1 MRIINRK
8 EIFPTICISYTI
20 ISVGVHVFEMLCG
33 FGEQNTHLN
42 ALFMLYCTIVGV
54 VVLSM
59 HYLFEEV
66 STIVIIL
73 VQYIVAIGLVLG
85 SMFVLSF
92 FIAVDTHGYF
102 EMWRS
107 FSIIYVLGAIS
118 YYVSL
123 YIEINKQNNLLN
135 EIKLNDLERKRN

>member
-20 ISVGVHVFEMLCG
+20 ISVGVHLFEMLCS

-42 ALFMLYCTIVGV
+42 ALFMLYCTTVSVI
-54 VVLSM
+54 VLSM

-66 STIVIIL
+66 STIVIIFL
-73 VQYIVAIGLVLG
+73 QYVATLGLVLG
-85 SMFVLSF
+85 GMFLLSF
-92 FIAVDTHGYF
+92 FIAVEPQGYF

-107 FSIIYVLGAIS
+107 FSIIYVLGALS

-123 YIEINKQNNLLN
+123 YIEVNKQNNLLN

>member
-20 ISVGVHVFEMLCG
+20 ISVGVHLFEMLCS

-42 ALFMLYCTIVGV
+42 ALFMLYCTTVSVI
-54 VVLSM
+54 VLSM

-66 STIVIIL
+66 STIVIIFL
-73 VQYIVAIGLVLG
+73 QYVATLGLVLG
-85 SMFVLSF
+85 GMFLLSF
-92 FIAVDTHGYF
+92 FIAVEPQGYF

-123 YIEINKQNNLLN
+123 YIEVNKQNNLLN